1 LGGSV
6 LANDAVGSPEL
17 NQPFSI
23 PCILPDTVGDRAVPE
38 PEDLARYT
46 GELELDI
53 AQFKWEISTNGLFD
67 NLNYDSA
74 DNLNRIKA
82 NPITGEKVDAVFLY
96 LIVLYADTVICLWF
110 TVSSA

>member
-1 LGGSV
+1 LGSAV

-23 PCILPDTVGDRAVPE
+23 PCILPDTVDDRAVPE

-46 GELELDI
+46 GKLELDI
-53 AQFKWEISTNGLFD
+53 AQFKWEISTNGIFD

-82 NPITGEKVDAVFLY
+82 NPITGEKVDVVFLF

-110 TVSSA
+110 TVSLT